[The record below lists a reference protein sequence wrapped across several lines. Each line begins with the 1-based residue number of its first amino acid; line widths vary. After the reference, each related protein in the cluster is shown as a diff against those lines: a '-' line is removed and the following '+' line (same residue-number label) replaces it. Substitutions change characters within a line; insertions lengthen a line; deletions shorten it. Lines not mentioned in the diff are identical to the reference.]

1 MVVQALLEYEP
12 FIRLGV
18 FAGVLALMATLEALL
33 PRRTRRLDRLI
44 RWPGNFAIV
53 LIDTFAVRLVFP
65 VAAVGFALLMAER
78 QTGLFNQTGISVG
91 LAAIGSMLLLD
102 LTIYAQHIVF
112 HRIPFLWRF
121 HRMHHTDL
129 DLDVTSGT
137 RFHPVEILLSLLIKF
152 AAIALI
158 GPPAV
163 AVLLFEV
170 LLNAGAMFNHANLR
184 IPPAMDNILRKLIV
198 TPDMHRVHHSVLP
211 VETNANFGFN
221 LSCWDRVFGTY
232 IAQPQAG
239 HDEMMIG
246 LPEFQDP
253 KVQRIDNMLLQPWK
267 KTNP

>member
-1 MVVQALLEYEP
+1 MLAYEP

-18 FAGVLALMATLEALL
+18 FAGVLALMAALEALL
-33 PRRTRRLDRLI
+33 PRRARRLDRLV

-53 LIDTFAVRLVFP
+53 LIDTFAVRLLFP

-78 QTGLFNQTGISVG
+78 QTGLFNQIETHTG
-91 LAAIGSMLLLD
+91 LAAVASMLLLD

-137 RFHPVEILLSLLIKF
+137 RFHPVEILFSLLIKF
-152 AAIALI
+152 AVIALL

-184 IPPAMDNILRKLIV
+184 IPPAMDSILRSLIV
-198 TPDMHRVHHSVLP
+198 TPDMHRVHHSIAP
-211 VETNANFGFN
+211 AETNANFGFN
-221 LSCWDRVFGTY
+221 LSCWDRIFGTY

-239 HDEMMIG
+239 HERMIIG
-246 LPEFQDP
+246 LPDLQDQ
-253 KVQRIDNMLLQPWK
+253 KVQRIDNMLVQPWK
-267 KTNP
+267 NNRP